1 MSSRG
6 FLDPP
11 GPPGEPRIPPLE
23 RVEGF
28 GLYNFSISPVYR
40 PSSVEELG
48 AVLAAC
54 RARGERPV
62 FRGAGRSYGDPATN
76 PSGPVVEMTALNEIR
91 SFDETAG
98 VVRAGAGLTLGDLWR
113 YSLPRG
119 FWPPV
124 VTGTMNVT
132 LGGAVAMNVHGKNG
146 WRRGTIGEHVEALSV
161 LRRDGRVDEIAKG
174 DPALGAVVGNWRSEE
189 PVVEVALH
197 LKRVPSGWLDV
208 EAFAAPDLASTLA
221 ALDGAKESWEYLV
234 GWMDCWAK
242 GRGLGRSVVHV
253 ANEHAASGSG
263 PKGLSVEEQVADV
276 RTGPLPAP
284 LLLLGLKLT
293 ARGPQ
298 MRLVNAAKYVAGWLA
313 GRTRYRQSLV
323 AYSFLLDY
331 LPGWNEA
338 YRPDGFIQYQLFL
351 PKETAEAGFA
361 RAICLQHEAGV
372 VSSLAVVK
380 RHRADRFPR
389 AYALDGYSLAL
400 DFPITRGTASRLVG
414 LCRAFDRLVFDAGGR
429 LYKAKDCVGSVER
442 LAGAGGA
449 AYCQ

>member
-1 MSSRG
+1 MNSRG

-11 GPPGEPRIPPLE
+11 GPPGGDVIPPPE

-40 PSSVEELG
+40 PGTVEDLH

-76 PSGPVVEMTALNEIR
+76 PSGPVVELTGLNGIR
-91 SFDETAG
+91 SFDEAG
-98 VVRAGAGLTLGDLWR
+98 GVIRAGAGLTFGALWKL
-113 YSLPRG
+113 SIPRG

-146 WRRGTIGEHVEALSV
+146 WRRGTFGDHVEALSV
-161 LRRDGRVDEIAKG
+161 LRRDGRVEEIAKG
-174 DPALGAVVGNWRSEE
+174 APALEAVVGNWRSEE
-189 PVVEVALH
+189 PVVEVALR
-197 LKRVPSGWLDV
+197 LKRVASGWLDV
-208 EAFAAPDLASTLA
+208 EAFATPDLASTLA

-234 GWMDCWAK
+234 GWMDCWAR
-242 GRGLGRSVVHV
+242 GSGLGRSVVHL
-253 ANEHAASGSG
+253 ANEHAAPAGG
-263 PKGLSVEEQVADV
+263 PRGFSVEEQVADV

-298 MRLVNAAKYVAGWLA
+298 MRLVNAAKYVAGRLA

-338 YRPDGFIQYQLFL
+338 YRPHGFIQYQLFL
-351 PKETAEAGFA
+351 PKETAEGGFA
-361 RAICLQHEAGV
+361 RAIELQHEAGV

-380 RHRADRFPR
+380 RHRADGSSR

-400 DFPITRGTASRLVG
+400 DFPITRGNADRLVG
-414 LCRAFDRLVFDAGGR
+414 LCRALDRLVAGSGGR

-449 AYCQ
+449 PYCQ